1 MRQKDHWIWRVF
13 IFSFFGFVLV
23 NLMYLNYIVLKG
35 KGDAGAMQI
44 VGSANKQII
53 NKNVC
58 DTETCVPELYNA
70 IYQATAS
77 QKLQKG
83 ASSQTVSRA
92 EEYYITLGTGTNS
105 SSTWADVGGASAYV
119 DSSKYENIQTVTF
132 EASVVIPTGN
142 QTAYV
147 QLYNATAKHPVWF
160 SQVSLQGGEPQLLI
174 SQPIKLDPGP
184 NLYQVQM
191 MTQLKYPAVLTQ
203 SRLHI
208 ITSN

>member
-1 MRQKDHWIWRVF
+1 MF
-13 IFSFFGFVLV
+13 AFFGFILV
-23 NLMYLNYIVLKG
+23 NLMFLNYIVLKG
-35 KGDAGAMQI
+35 KQSSGSMQI
-44 VGSANKQII
+44 VGSVNNRVI

-58 DTETCVPELYNA
+58 DTKTCVPKLYDA

-77 QKLQKG
+77 QKLQTG
-83 ASSQTVSRA
+83 VAPQTLTGS
-92 EEYYITLGTGTNS
+92 EEYYITLGTGTS
-105 SSTWADVGGASAYV
+105 SSDTWSDVGGVSAYV
-119 DSSKYENIQTVTF
+119 DSSKYKNIKTVTF

-160 SQVSLQGGEPQLLI
+160 SQVSLQGGQPQLLI
-174 SQPIKLDPGP
+174 SKPITLDPGS

-203 SRLHI
+203 SRIHI
-208 ITSN
+208 VTAN